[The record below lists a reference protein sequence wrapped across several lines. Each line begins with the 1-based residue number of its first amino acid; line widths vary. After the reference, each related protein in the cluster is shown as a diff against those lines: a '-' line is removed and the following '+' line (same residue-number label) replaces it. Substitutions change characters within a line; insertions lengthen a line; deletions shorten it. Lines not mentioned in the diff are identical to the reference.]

1 MLDGEEID
9 QTISWKSVINDTGDG
24 SHGAYCIYFNMLSD
38 PTKVDTDGDGFG
50 DSQDPNAKTYDL
62 SIDSETATA
71 IVNFMYDYLGLVMP
85 PVYNNAGEK
94 ITAKNK
100 ECEETKAYFDEYLW
114 PYLKD
119 VEMYDSIIKNV
130 EKDEYYQNII
140 FYDDATYTIW
150 IMWGEFNE

>member
-1 MLDGEEID
+1 MPL
-9 QTISWKSVINDTGDG
+9 TT
-24 SHGAYCIYFNMLSD
+24 D

-114 PYLKD
+114 PLFD
-119 VEMYDSIIKNV
+119 YD
-130 EKDEYYQNII
+130 
-140 FYDDATYTIW
+140 
-150 IMWGEFNE
+150 FNEVQSEAARDAFVEFLMEKIANE